1 MSTFKQKKALNVQL
15 AAAQKKHGAKSQ
27 AAGRI
32 QYKINQLN
40 QTQRKDSKGRSLGS
54 VVRTKNGIVKSAT
67 GPVRTKPTVLSQ
79 SQKALADKKATKKVT
94 KLPLKHQPQYGAVT
108 TKKTTTKK
116 TAVNPKTPVKGSTR
130 KARMEHGVR
139 TPIPFGKAFAAAR
152 AKGEKVFT
160 WKGKSFTTNLKSEKP
175 TTVVVE
181 KPVAVVKKAA
191 DKKVTSSSSAG
202 FGKGFGKKVL
212 TTDSAVKKLNDN
224 KKKAVDTTPVVTK
237 KKLSSARGNQNN
249 SVSTTKPI
257 DRKNKVK
264 NTVVE
269 KKLVGINNDPSYA
282 ARLKQGELARMK
294 AKQKSDGEDAKAYA
308 KKLAAKKVADKKAA
322 DKKVA
327 DKKVADKRRA
337 DFIARKKAADKKAA
351 DKKALAKKA
360 ADKKAAAKKKAADTY
375 YANTQGKVKS
385 RQERINA
392 KRAAYK
398 KANK

>member
-40 QTQRKDSKGRSLGS
+40 QTQRKDSKGRSLGTAVRTSNGS
-54 VVRTKNGIVKSAT
+54 VVKSGT
-67 GPVRTKPTVLSQ
+67 GGTVRTKPTVLSQ
-79 SQKALADKKATKKVT
+79 SQKALADKKATVKKVT

-108 TKKTTTKK
+108 TTAKTTTKK
-116 TAVNPKTPVKGSTR
+116 TAVNPNTPVKGSTR

-152 AKGEKVFT
+152 AKGEKVFP

-175 TTVVVE
+175 TTV
-181 KPVAVVKKAA
+181 VVKKAA

-212 TTDSAVKKLNDN
+212 TTDSVVKKLNDN

-308 KKLAAKKVADKKAA
+308 KKLAAKKVE
-322 DKKVA
+322 KVA

-337 DFIARKKAADKKAA
+337 DFIARKKSADKKAA

-360 ADKKAAAKKKAADTY
+360 ADKKAADKKKATDTY